1 MSTKVVVV
9 DDQDMIREVLV
20 ETLQLGG
27 YETFQADNG
36 LDGLRLVEEHDP
48 DLIITDVRMPGMD
61 GFEFSRRIRDISE
74 ARIMMLS
81 GVDENDHDDSTAGL
95 VDAYMTKP
103 VMLQEFLSK
112 VESVIAGKAMNV
124 TQQIG
129 AAA

>member
-1 MSTKVVVV
+1 
-9 DDQDMIREVLV
+9 
-20 ETLQLGG
+20 
-27 YETFQADNG
+27 
-36 LDGLRLVEEHDP
+36 
-48 DLIITDVRMPGMD
+48 
-61 GFEFSRRIRDISE
+61 
-74 ARIMMLS
+74 MMLS